1 MRIARRPLLV
11 TLLALPLL
19 GLGLGACE
27 TPPQMQVLPQL
38 TFANKPPLKL
48 NVMRVDVAS
57 EYQAPLKAP
66 NVEHLFSTSPEAA
79 MKIWASDRLQAVGRG
94 NTAQVLV
101 REASVV
107 EASLKTDKGFTGMF
121 KKEQS
126 ERYDAVLDVHVIIRD
141 ERGMPLA
148 QATGRVTRSRTV
160 GEDVTLNQRE
170 QIWFEIVESL
180 AKDLDAILERN
191 IRDYMPA
198 YLM

>member
-1 MRIARRPLLV
+1 MRIARRPILAA
-11 TLLALPLL
+11 LLALPLL
-19 GLGLGACE
+19 ALGACE
-27 TPPQMQVLPQL
+27 TPPQTQILPQL
-38 TFANKPPLKL
+38 TFANKTPLNL
-48 NVMRVDVAS
+48 NVMRVDVVS

-66 NVEHLFSTSPEAA
+66 NVEHLFTTSPEAA
-79 MKIWASDRLQAVGRG
+79 MKVWARDRLNPVGRR

-107 EASLKTDKGFTGMF
+107 ETTLKTDKGFTGMF

-126 ERYDAVLDVHVIIRD
+126 ERYEAVLDVHVVIRD

-160 GEDVTLNQRE
+160 AEDVTLNQRE
-170 QIWFEIVESL
+170 QIWFEIVEGL
-180 AKDLDAILERN
+180 AKELDVILERN